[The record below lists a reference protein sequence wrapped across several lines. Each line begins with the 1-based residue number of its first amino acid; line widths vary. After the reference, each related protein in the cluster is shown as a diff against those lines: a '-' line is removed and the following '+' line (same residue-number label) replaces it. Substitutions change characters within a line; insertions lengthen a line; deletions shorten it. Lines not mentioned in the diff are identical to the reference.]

1 MDKKLIQI
9 GEAAKMLNVSINTLR
24 RWDEAGTL
32 KSIRVQS
39 GGNRYYN
46 LHDIALL
53 ANDLFSVG
61 KDWVLTISPKEPD
74 NKFYCAD
81 SSIFQA
87 RLHKLESQLQN
98 LTYLKDEFSLITSV
112 VGEIGNNSFDHNLGS
127 WIDVRGILFAYD
139 LNKRQIVLA
148 DRGRGVLKTLKR
160 VKPELS
166 NDEDAL
172 LTAFTEKITGR
183 APELRGNGLK
193 HVKMIVTDPTKTIPM
208 KLFFQTGNAALD
220 LKNGDTGIDIF
231 NPDFSFRGCLALI
244 NF

>member
-1 MDKKLIQI
+1 MSFKKLIF
-9 GEAAKMLNVSINTLR
+9 SIK
-24 RWDEAGTL
+24 AGTL
-32 KSIRVQS
+32 KAIRLTPR
-39 GGNRYYN
+39 GHRYYN
-46 LHDIALL
+46 YYDVKLL
-53 ANDLFSVG
+53 ASDLFSVA
-61 KDWVLTISPKEPD
+61 KDWVLTTSPQEPN

-87 RLHKLESQLQN
+87 RLHKLENQLQN
-98 LTYLKDEFSLITSV
+98 ISDLKDEFSLITSV

-127 WIDVRGILFAYD
+127 WIDIRGILFAYD

-148 DRGRGVLKTLKR
+148 DRGRGILKTLKR

-166 NDEDAL
+166 SDEDAL

-193 HVKMIVTDPTKTIPM
+193 HVKMIVTDSNKTTPM
-208 KLFFQTGNAALD
+208 KLFFQTGNATLD
-220 LKNGDTGIDIF
+220 LKNGDTAIDIF
-231 NPDFSFRGCLALI
+231 NSNFSFRGCLALI